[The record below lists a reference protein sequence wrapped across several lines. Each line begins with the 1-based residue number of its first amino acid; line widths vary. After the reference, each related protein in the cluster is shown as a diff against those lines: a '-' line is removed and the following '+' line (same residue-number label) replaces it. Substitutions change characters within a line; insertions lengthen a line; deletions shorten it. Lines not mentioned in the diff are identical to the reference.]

1 MKIAI
6 INMGNNIQG
15 FKTTPASETIYL
27 SECLKDM
34 GLDVDLISMK
44 QTQYGIAFDSVK
56 DPNVYD
62 RLLVVNAALN
72 FYGGEE
78 NKMNKEA
85 YQFMNKYKSKIY
97 YLFTDIRLPFEQAWR
112 RMQKKKWSSKYKE
125 EQFIVTSPMRI
136 VSQGRDLAQC
146 ERIHSERLV
155 GACQFGKLE
164 FTHFALDRHKMYHSV
179 FKIAADGLKMRDLI
193 YGGTFRSG
201 NREQKMVEYLFDTGL
216 DVEFFGSVKADQ
228 FKNPEFPWTTPPAFP
243 GKVDSREMVQRN
255 STAYATIILGDK
267 TYDNNQITPRV
278 WEALAST
285 AIAFFDTTFDPDMNI
300 MDGNEFF
307 YVSNR
312 AELVEKVN
320 AIKEN
325 EELRTVMLNYQHQ
338 ILQRY
343 LDEKPIWQA
352 EFKKAIDL

>member
-6 INMGNNIQG
+6 LNLGNNIQG

-44 QTQYGIAFDSVK
+44 NTQYGIAFDDVP

-62 RLLVVNAALN
+62 RVLVVNASLN

-78 NKMNKEA
+78 NKMNKAA
-85 YQFMNKYKSKIY
+85 YMFLNKYKSKIY
-97 YLFTDIRLPFEQAWR
+97 YLFTDIRLPWEQAWR
-112 RMQKKKWSSKYKE
+112 RMSKKKWSSKYTE
-125 EQFIVTSPMRI
+125 EQFIVRSPIRV
-136 VSQGRDLAQC
+136 VSQGRDLEQAK
-146 ERIHSERLV
+146 RIHSDRLV
-155 GACQFGKLE
+155 GVSKDRME
-164 FTHFALDRHKMYHSV
+164 FVHFALDRHKMYHSV
-179 FKIAADGLKMRDLI
+179 FKIAADGIKMRDLI

-201 NREQKMVEYLFDTGL
+201 NREAKMVEYLFDTGL

-228 FKNPEFPWTTPPAFP
+228 FKNPEFPWTTPPVFP

-255 STAYATIILGDK
+255 STAYATIVLGDK

-285 AIAFFDTTFDPDMNI
+285 AVAFFDSTFDPDMNI
-300 MDGNEFF
+300 MEGNEFF

-312 AELVEKVN
+312 QELVEKIN
-320 AIKEN
+320 KIKNDEDFRI
-325 EELRTVMLNYQHQ
+325 ETLEYQHK
-338 ILQRY
+338 ILQKY

-352 EFKKAIDL
+352 EFKKAIEI

>member
-6 INMGNNIQG
+6 LNLGNNIQG

-44 QTQYGIAFDSVK
+44 NTIYGISFDSVK
-56 DPNVYD
+56 DPNDYD
-62 RLLVVNAALN
+62 RVLVVNASLN

-78 NKMNKEA
+78 NKMNNAA
-85 YQFMNKYKSKIY
+85 YQFLNKYKSKIY
-97 YLFTDIRLPFEQAWR
+97 YLFTDIRLPWEQAWR
-112 RMQKKKWSSKYKE
+112 RMQKKKWSNKYSE
-125 EQFIVTSPMRI
+125 EQFIVRSPIRV
-136 VSQGRDLAQC
+136 VSQGRDLEQAK
-146 ERIHSERLV
+146 RIHSDRLV
-155 GACQFGKLE
+155 GVSKDKMDFV
-164 FTHFALDRHKMYHSV
+164 HFALDRHKMYHSV
-179 FKIAADGLKMRDLI
+179 FKIDCDRMKMRDLI

-216 DVEFFGSVKADQ
+216 DVEFFGSVKAEQ
-228 FKNPEFPWTTPPAFP
+228 FKNPEFPWTTPPVFP

-255 STAYATIILGDK
+255 STAYATIVLGDK

-285 AIAFFDTTFDPDMNI
+285 AVAFFDITFDPDMNI
-300 MDGNEFF
+300 MEGNDFF

-312 AELVEKVN
+312 QELVDKVN
-320 AIKEN
+320 ALKEN
-325 EELRTVMLNYQHQ
+325 EDLRLETLEYQHK
-338 ILQRY
+338 ILQKY